1 MSTVLL
7 DPSKKPAPGKRR
19 RPAPDTFPKGVERGI
34 RRAYFACL
42 ASAEHDAHTLGV
54 GPDRVIEHLRA
65 ALRPT
70 SLRPSHARL
79 LHLHDVALAAAC
91 VDGDTA
97 AWRMLCEGAERSL
110 IRAGVSFQTTTH
122 AAVRARGLL
131 AAVRES
137 TLRNLDAPTN
147 LRRYVGDAPL
157 RGWLVERLMASIA
170 RELAERNS
178 GRRCSMGKSAARIE
192 STLRL
197 LRSELLRARD
207 EHDPA
212 PVTEIAGG

>member
-1 MSTVLL
+1 MSPLVL
-7 DPSKKPAPGKRR
+7 DPPNTPAPLKRR
-19 RPAPDTFPKGVERGI
+19 RQAPDAFPKSVERGI

-42 ASAEHDAHTLGV
+42 AGGEHEAHDLGV

-91 VDGDTA
+91 VDADPT
-97 AWRMLCEGAERSL
+97 AWRLLCEGAERPL

-137 TLRNLDAPTN
+137 TLSNLDAPTN

-170 RELAERNS
+170 RELAERNND
-178 GRRCSMGKSAARIE
+178 RRCSMGKSAARIE

-197 LRSELLRARD
+197 LRSELLKARD
-207 EHDPA
+207 DDDAA